1 MAGAKSGSW
10 QRYDADMKWYEHI
23 REDVLAAAEE
33 AGVSPRQQ
41 LRLELGFEEILVNII
56 SYAYDYPG
64 FVWVKTTEE
73 GDCFRIEFADHGK
86 PFDPLVKDH
95 RPLEE
100 IPLEEREPGGYGIF
114 LVKKNF
120 RLCLGRWPTICP
132 CCWIR
137 NKKEAGKNVC
147 ALKDRQMN
155 RRP

>member
-86 PFDPLVKDH
+86 PFDPLVKDR

-120 RLCLGRWPTICP
+120 KLAEYKYEEMFGQMANHLSLLLD
-132 CCWIR
+132 
-137 NKKEAGKNVC
+137 KK
-147 ALKDRQMN
+147 
-155 RRP
+155 